1 MPDQLTRSP
10 VSRPTV
16 TTPRTLTIYTV
27 AIAGIVAAVL
37 LRYLLDPWMG
47 DTLPLVTLFGA
58 VAAAAWVGGIAP
70 AVAVVIIGFVA
81 CDFLF
86 IQPRHQFSM
95 VGVALII
102 GMLAYFFTCGLIIT
116 FGEAARRAQAR
127 ANERRELL
135 RVTLLSI
142 GDAVITTDVEARVTS
157 MNSVAETLTG
167 WTLQGALGRPLDDVF
182 RIINEETRRAVANP
196 AVKA

>member
-58 VAAAAWVGGIAP
+58 VAASVWIGGTNP
-70 AVAVVIIGFVA
+70 AIVVVILGYVA
-81 CDFLF
+81 CAYLF
-86 IQPRHQFSM
+86 IPPRGEFAIG
-95 VGVALII
+95 GVPGLIGLCAYLFTCTFII
-102 GMLAYFFTCGLIIT
+102 G
-116 FGEAARRAQAR
+116 FGEAARRAQRDAT
-127 ANERRELL
+127 ARRELL

-157 MNSVAETLTG
+157 MNTVAETLTG
-167 WTLQGALGRPLDDVF
+167 WTASPMLS
-182 RIINEETRRAVANP
+182 
-196 AVKA
+196 

>member
-47 DTLPLVTLFGA
+47 DSLPLVTLFGA
-58 VAAAAWVGGIAP
+58 VAAAVWIGGVTPAIA
-70 AVAVVIIGFVA
+70 ALVLGFAA
-81 CDFLF
+81 CDYLF

-95 VGVALII
+95 GGVAGLI
-102 GMLAYFFTCGLIIT
+102 GMLAYVVTCGLIIV
-116 FGEAARRAQAR
+116 FGEAARRAQAS
-127 ANERRELL
+127 ANERREVL
-135 RVTLLSI
+135 RITLL
-142 GDAVITTDVEARVTS
+142 
-157 MNSVAETLTG
+157 
-167 WTLQGALGRPLDDVF
+167 
-182 RIINEETRRAVANP
+182 
-196 AVKA
+196 